1 MATTYNQRQYTES
14 DAVKKLR
21 EQMEA
26 QNTAKP
32 VDYTSKWQPQIDTT
46 IGNILNRKDFQYDV
60 NADALYNQYKDRYV
74 NLGKQAMQDTMGQA
88 AALTGGY
95 GSSFSQLAGQQA
107 YHGYLQGLTD
117 KIPELYQIALDRY
130 NQQGQDLYNQYGL
143 LSGQE
148 QIDRNN
154 WQNSYNQWLAER
166 DYATGRYDTERGYD
180 YGVHRDSVSDDQW
193 KAQFDED
200 IRRFDYA
207 NGLGEFATTGGGGGG
222 EEDDSGGDD
231 LSKVY
236 EALNTVLNE
245 EKAGSG
251 RTSSEANY
259 AVQNK
264 ITEAKDAGLISSSE
278 ANRLSDLYKEV
289 SKWSY

>member
-1 MATTYNQRQYTES
+1 MATTYNQRQYAES

-107 YHGYLQGLTD
+107 YQGYIQGLTD
-117 KIPELYQIALDRY
+117 KIPELYQIAMDRY

-154 WQNSYNQWLAER
+154 WLNSYNQWLAER
-166 DYATGRYDTERGYD
+166 DYTTGRYDTERGYD
-180 YGVHRDSVSDDQW
+180 YGVHRDTVADDQW

-200 IRRFDYA
+200 IRRYELA
-207 NGLGEFATTGGGGGG
+207 RNPSYSGGGSIGGSSG
-222 EEDDSGGDD
+222 GGGDD
-231 LSKVY
+231 LKKVY
-236 EALNTVLNE
+236 EALNTTLNE
-245 EKAGSG
+245 EKTGAG

-278 ANRLSDLYKEV
+278 ANRLSNLYKEV

>member
-1 MATTYNQRQYTES
+1 MATTYTQRQYTES

-46 IGNILNRKDFQYDV
+46 IGNIMNRKEFQYDV

-95 GSSFSQLAGQQA
+95 GSSFAQLAGQQA
-107 YHGYLQGLTD
+107 YQGYLQGLTD
-117 KIPELYQIALDRY
+117 KIPELYQIAMDRY
-130 NQQGQDLYNQYGL
+130 NQQGQNLYNQYGL

-148 QIDRNN
+148 QTDRNN
-154 WQNSYNQWLAER
+154 WLNAHNQWLAER
-166 DYATGRYDTERGYD
+166 DYAAGRYDTERGYD
-180 YGVHRDSVSDDQW
+180 YGVHRDTVGDDQW

-200 IRRFDYA
+200 LRRFNFA
-207 NGLGEFATTGGGGGG
+207 NGLGEFAPAAAAYYGGDEVYAGPADKDKKDDKDPVVQPTNNSNTNQTWLVDPYDGNWLEEEKKKTGG
-222 EEDDSGGDD
+222 
-231 LSKVY
+231 VNR
-236 EALNTVLNE
+236 NTI
-245 EKAGSG
+245 AQ
-251 RTSSEANY
+251 RY
-259 AVQNK
+259 
-264 ITEAKDAGLISSSE
+264 
-278 ANRLSDLYKEV
+278 
-289 SKWSY
+289 

>member
-60 NADALYNQYKDRYV
+60 NADVLYNQYKDRYV

-207 NGLGEFATTGGGGGG
+207 NKLGEFAAQPVYYGGGG
-222 EEDDSGGDD
+222 EEVYYGGGGGDTGPVIQPTNASNLNETYIID
-231 LSKVY
+231 PYSGNWQGITPVAQPQTEEEKKK
-236 EALNTVLNE
+236 AGGINRNTV
-245 EKAGSG
+245 AQ
-251 RTSSEANY
+251 RY
-259 AVQNK
+259 
-264 ITEAKDAGLISSSE
+264 
-278 ANRLSDLYKEV
+278 
-289 SKWSY
+289 